1 MLFPGVIMNILAIIG
16 SPHGMGGNTARL
28 MEEVLAGAKS
38 AGGEVEIVSLAEL
51 QVKPCVG
58 CDACHKI
65 GTCPINDDFESLK
78 KKLLACDAFVLA
90 SPNYIFSV
98 SAQMKALFDRC
109 CGIIHCQ
116 ALEGKYGAV
125 VETSGGGNDEEVL
138 DYMERFVGV
147 LGATSVGGVGSPLAG
162 PRRFPDEEA
171 LFERARELGREL
183 YLSALEKREFPE
195 QEGARLAFRARMQG
209 LVEYMKDFWPYEYE
223 YWQRLGM

>member
-116 ALEGKYGAV
+116 AREIRG
-125 VETSGGGNDEEVL
+125 SGGNL
-138 DYMERFVGV
+138 RW
-147 LGATSVGGVGSPLAG
+147 
-162 PRRFPDEEA
+162 R
-171 LFERARELGREL
+171 
-183 YLSALEKREFPE
+183 
-195 QEGARLAFRARMQG
+195 
-209 LVEYMKDFWPYEYE
+209 
-223 YWQRLGM
+223 QR